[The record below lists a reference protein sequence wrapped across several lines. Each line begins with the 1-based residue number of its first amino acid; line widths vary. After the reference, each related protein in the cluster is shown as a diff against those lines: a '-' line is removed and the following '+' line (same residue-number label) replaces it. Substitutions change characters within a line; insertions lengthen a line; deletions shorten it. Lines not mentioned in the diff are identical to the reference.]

1 MPSIR
6 IHMDDHRGRP
16 GGPAT
21 SDREAATGPRRLTA
35 MALAVCAMLCFS
47 GCSARTP
54 FPEGDVVVENP
65 HDLFKSDA
73 PVMAR
78 LLKAGINQRLR
89 WRHHEQVHFSA
100 GGPVIRVTLLQDQL
114 RTDEGGFWAGASFA
128 RTLTATVVIGEQ
140 QIPLAVTSTTHRED
154 GAQDR
159 FAGSATGLGSHPGRL
174 VLPPEHE
181 VLLELL
187 AEQIADRIAG
197 TRLEPDWRD

>member
-1 MPSIR
+1 MPSRRIR
-6 IHMDDHRGRP
+6 IDELRDRRGRNAAL
-16 GGPAT
+16 GPA
-21 SDREAATGPRRLTA
+21 AAPGPRRLTA
-35 MALAVCAMLCFS
+35 VALAACTLLCCI
-47 GCSARTP
+47 GCSARSP

-78 LLKAGINQRLR
+78 LLKAGINRRLGV
-89 WRHHEQVHFSA
+89 RHHEQVHFSA

-140 QIPLAVTSTTHRED
+140 QLPLTVTSTTHRED
-154 GAQDR
+154 GAMDSI
-159 FAGSATGLGSHPGRL
+159 AGSATGLGSHPGRL

-181 VLLELL
+181 ILLELL

-197 TRLEPDWRD
+197 TRLKPDWRD